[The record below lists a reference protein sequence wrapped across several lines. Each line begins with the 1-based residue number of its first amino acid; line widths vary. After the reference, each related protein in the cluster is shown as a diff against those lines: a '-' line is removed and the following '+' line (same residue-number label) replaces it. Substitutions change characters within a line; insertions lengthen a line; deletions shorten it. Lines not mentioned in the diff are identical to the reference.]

1 MYLQGDLQLV
11 FDALYTLGVIEP
23 VLKSDWKKS
32 YDEFPNHADEFS
44 KAMDVLNGC
53 GRNKSRIVESL
64 KKLDSKTLEYIA
76 MEVAREFSDFYSRKT
91 TH

>member
-32 YDEFPNHADEFS
+32 YDEFHNHVDDVA
-44 KAMDVLNGC
+44 KAFDKINQC
-53 GRNKSRIVESL
+53 GANKTRIVESL
-64 KKLDSKTLEYIA
+64 KAFDPRTLEYIA